1 MDALADIS
9 MVIYI
14 MVGVFLVIILGIAI
28 KRYLDSRKT
37 PGERTAFF
45 FLIMSISSIV
55 FFVIYFFGLFTIPDT
70 LPYIVQRK
78 LFFLILVTIP
88 FLSVLF
94 AVQTQYGNL
103 LDKGRYF
110 TIAGII
116 TYLMSVVVG
125 VAFDTSALWAHLLY
139 YGIAVACITPSIYL
153 WINLISLS
161 RTDPAMDSLKFGFYL
176 IGFSLLDAFYLHN
189 FLVGVVYGDARESSQ
204 VFTDFIDAIILLG
217 MGIFI
222 VMAQLRSSR
231 PSS

>member
-9 MVIYI
+9 MIIYI
-14 MVGVFLVIILGIAI
+14 MVGVFLVAIFGIAI

-37 PGERTAFF
+37 PGERTT
-45 FLIMSISSIV
+45 FLFLLMSISSIV
-55 FFVIYFFGLFTIPDT
+55 FFVIYFFGLFTSPGT
-70 LPYIVQRK
+70 LPFIVQRK
-78 LFFLILVTIP
+78 LFFMLLVTIP

-94 AVQTQYGNL
+94 AVHTQYGNL

-125 VAFDTSALWAHLLY
+125 VAFDTAALWAHLLY
-139 YGIAVACITPSIYL
+139 YGIAVACLTPSIYL
-153 WINLISLS
+153 WISLIRLAQ
-161 RTDPAMDSLKFGFYL
+161 TDSAMDALKYSFYL
-176 IGFSLLDAFYLHN
+176 IGFSLLDAFYVHN
-189 FLVGVVYGDARESSQ
+189 FLVGVVYADPSANQ

-217 MGIFI
+217 MGLFI

-231 PSS
+231 SSSQ